1 MGSLFNLDNP
11 IWRFMGKLVDVFI
24 LTLLWAVC
32 CIPIITIGPAS
43 TAVYYVTLKLVRDE
57 ESYTVRSFFKSFK
70 ENFKQGSVIGIIMTL
85 LLVFFLYDI
94 YAYFMMG
101 TQISRILGIVFLGI
115 FLLYLITL
123 VYVYP
128 LQAKFYNKIRFTLR
142 NALFIGVK
150 HIFRSLA
157 MIIIAIAVIVGC
169 LFFPPLI
176 LLSYGL
182 IAFLQSYFLVV
193 IFDKYIPKE
202 DEANDDSVVA
212 EAKREL
218 EAQEAEE
225 GEQVHIVMTQ
235 QHRSFQERC
244 LHQENLKKKQKA
256 QTRRI
261 IKKKSK
267 NKSKSE
273 AVGENQLSFFCCN
286 LRIKHYLNHCTGGL
300 L

>member
-85 LLVFFLYDI
+85 LLVF
-94 YAYFMMG
+94 
-101 TQISRILGIVFLGI
+101 

-202 DEANDDSVVA
+202 DEANGDSVVA

-235 QHRSFQERC
+235 QDQQPADTQVFSRH
-244 LHQENLKKKQKA
+244 A
-256 QTRRI
+256 
-261 IKKKSK
+261 
-267 NKSKSE
+267 
-273 AVGENQLSFFCCN
+273 G
-286 LRIKHYLNHCTGGL
+286 
-300 L
+300 

>member
-94 YAYFMMG
+94 Y
-101 TQISRILGIVFLGI
+101 LGIVFLGI

-202 DEANDDSVVA
+202 DEANGDSVVA

-235 QHRSFQERC
+235 QDQQQADTQVFSREMFASREPKEETDSADTQDNKE
-244 LHQENLKKKQKA
+244 EEQK
-256 QTRRI
+256 
-261 IKKKSK
+261 
-267 NKSKSE
+267 
-273 AVGENQLSFFCCN
+273 
-286 LRIKHYLNHCTGGL
+286 
-300 L
+300 

>member
-202 DEANDDSVVA
+202 DEANGDSVVA

-218 EAQEAEE
+218 EAQEA
-225 GEQVHIVMTQ
+225 
-235 QHRSFQERC
+235 
-244 LHQENLKKKQKA
+244 
-256 QTRRI
+256 
-261 IKKKSK
+261 
-267 NKSKSE
+267 
-273 AVGENQLSFFCCN
+273 
-286 LRIKHYLNHCTGGL
+286 
-300 L
+300 

>member
-202 DEANDDSVVA
+202 DEANGDSVVA

-225 GEQVHIVMTQ
+225 GERVHIVMTQ
-235 QHRSFQERC
+235 QDQQPADTQVFSREMFASREPKEETESADTQDNKE
-244 LHQENLKKKQKA
+244 EEQK
-256 QTRRI
+256 
-261 IKKKSK
+261 
-267 NKSKSE
+267 
-273 AVGENQLSFFCCN
+273 
-286 LRIKHYLNHCTGGL
+286 
-300 L
+300 